1 MSKFLVLWSLDTSK
15 LGSDAVKS
23 VLTMPAYAEKLKK
36 SGKLEK
42 RYHLVGQ
49 HGGAW
54 IYDVDTNEELD
65 RLLAQ
70 APIYNFA
77 NFTLYPLAE
86 MPEPPGADSD

>member
-1 MSKFLVLWSLDTSK
+1 MSKFLVLWSLDTSR
-15 LGSDAVKS
+15 LGTEAVKS
-23 VLTMPAYAEKLKK
+23 VLSMPAYAEKMKK
-36 SGKLEK
+36 EKKLEK

-54 IYDVDTNEELD
+54 IYDVESNEELD
-65 RLLAQ
+65 RCLAQ

-86 MPEPPGADSD
+86 MPDSSTEE